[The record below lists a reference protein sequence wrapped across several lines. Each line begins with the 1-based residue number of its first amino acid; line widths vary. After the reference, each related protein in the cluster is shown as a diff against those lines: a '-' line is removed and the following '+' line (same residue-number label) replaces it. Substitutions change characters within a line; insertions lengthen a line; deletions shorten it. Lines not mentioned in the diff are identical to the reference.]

1 MNKRFLTLRY
11 IGLFAVLY
19 FVLMFIVGLVIQTLE
34 ITPPS
39 MSNILVIVGSVLL
52 INAFFLRR
60 EKRPP
65 SRNEYLG
72 LVAGATLADF
82 ALEMYGLQYVIA
94 PIQWGTIILVTLGHT
109 LLFAVGFFPRR
120 RDSNEPSAA

>member
-19 FVLMFIVGLVIQTLE
+19 FVLMFIVGFVIQSLE
-34 ITPPS
+34 IKPPS

-52 INAFFLRR
+52 TNAIFHRK

-82 ALEMYGLQYVIA
+82 ALEMYGLQYVTA
-94 PIQWGTIILVTLGHT
+94 PTQWSATILVTLGHA

-120 RDSNEPSAA
+120 KDSNEPSAA